1 MKKKIIIIGKNSF
14 IGFNLFKFLKN
25 KFNIKIYDYQKFL
38 NVSPKLL
45 FDVNYI
51 INCSSN
57 KQYVKKNILK
67 KMILIFKYQ
76 KRLKI

>member
-14 IGFNLFKFLKN
+14 IGFNLFKLLKN
-25 KFNIKIYDYQKFL
+25 KFNTKIYNYQTFL
-38 NVSPKLL
+38 NVRPKLL
-45 FDVNYI
+45 FNVNYV

-76 KRLKI
+76 KKLKI

>member
-14 IGFNLFKFLKN
+14 IGANLFKSLKN
-25 KFNIKIYDYQKFL
+25 KFNTKVYNYQTFL
-38 NVSPKLL
+38 NVRPKLL
-45 FDVNYI
+45 FNVNYV

-67 KMILIFKYQ
+67 KMILIFKYH

>member
-14 IGFNLFKFLKN
+14 IGANLFNYLKN
-25 KFNIKIYDYQKFL
+25 RFNTKIYNYQTFL
-38 NVSPKLL
+38 NVRPKLL
-45 FDVNYI
+45 LNVNYV